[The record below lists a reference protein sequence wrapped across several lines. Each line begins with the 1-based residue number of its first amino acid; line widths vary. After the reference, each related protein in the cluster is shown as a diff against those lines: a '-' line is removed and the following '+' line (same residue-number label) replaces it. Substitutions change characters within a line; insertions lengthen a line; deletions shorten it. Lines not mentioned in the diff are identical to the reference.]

1 MNQSATLLKSTTL
14 FEGSETSFGVF
25 YPKKYIIVTFPSLE
39 NALSAKS
46 KLRTAGVR
54 SGEVQAVS
62 GEEMLAFFHD
72 LHVRT
77 GLLGDLMTEFSRL
90 IGTEASFFDRDVWE
104 ARHGAGFLA
113 VPCLSELEANR
124 IRELLTPFDPSAMQ
138 WYRMGAVW
146 SLV

>member
-1 MNQSATLLKSTTL
+1 MQAVTNELSTL
-14 FEGSETSFGVF
+14 FKGSETRLRVF
-25 YPKKYIIVTFPSLE
+25 YPKKHIIATFPSLD
-39 NALSAKS
+39 NAISARYI
-46 KLRTAGVR
+46 LRTAGFRSDEVR
-54 SGEVQAVS
+54 AVS
-62 GEEMLAFFHD
+62 GEEMLHFFRD
-72 LHVRT
+72 LRMRT

-113 VPCLSELEANR
+113 VPCLDEQEADR
-124 IRELLTPFDPSAMQ
+124 IRKLLTPLDPSAMQ

>member
-1 MNQSATLLKSTTL
+1 MQTVTNELSTL
-14 FEGSETSFGVF
+14 FKGSETRLGVF
-25 YPKKYIIVTFPSLE
+25 YPKKHIIATFPSLD
-39 NALSAKS
+39 NAISARYI
-46 KLRTAGVR
+46 LRTAGFRSDEVR
-54 SGEVQAVS
+54 AVS
-62 GEEMLAFFHD
+62 GEEMLDFFRD
-72 LHVRT
+72 LRMRT